1 MIIFGHDE
9 IFRSAKE
16 VADLIKTLLFYRER
30 IQQPQ
35 VIVNAGRYDLFG
47 YYFVPEDSRS
57 VGPHMIDWLYEEEK
71 VLSETKNYLEVILKC
86 TVEDKNW
93 ASKRNKGL
101 EYLEYKKVSF
111 LPEIQEKLILK
122 LDEYLA
128 ELKEEL
134 AYRTE
139 MEEAKERER
148 KARYD
153 KWTKS
158 VVYEYRA
165 PRTGEEERYGYL
177 DADYVSNETGH
188 VVRMVNRSVFDAGAD
203 WYPKRLEMTKDAF
216 NKDVWTAE
224 EMELSEWMRE
234 FADFR

>member
-1 MIIFGHDE
+1 MTIFGHEE

-16 VADLIKTLLFYRER
+16 VADLIEIMAYYRER

-35 VIVNAGRYDLFG
+35 VIVIGGQYDLFG
-47 YYFVPEDSRS
+47 YALVRGDTRAI
-57 VGPHMIDWLYEEEK
+57 GQHMIDWLYIEEK
-71 VLSETKNYLEVILKC
+71 DRGGSYSDVILKC
-86 TVEDKNW
+86 AEEDKEW
-93 ASKRNKGL
+93 AAEQNKDL
-101 EYLEYKKVSF
+101 PYVSYRKILF
-111 LPEIQEKLILK
+111 LPEIQEKLISK
-122 LDEYLA
+122 LDEYLS
-128 ELKEEL
+128 ELEEEL

-234 FADFR
+234 FTDTLEK